1 MSKFILKKIN
11 DFTYSLKMSGDN
23 SIYLY
28 NIIKKILQSC
38 IFDNETNSIFFS
50 AENVIPFKQY
60 LLEQQNNKLSH
71 SKCVKLIDDLSKQ
84 ILFLNK
90 CQFGFYGFDIEDI
103 LTIDNTFIFCS
114 TQNLLPLENDCIIFT
129 SPINQPYFSNPELFK
144 LTSLPFEINTKCCY
158 YSLGALVVFSLLN
171 TYLLVGNELK
181 TSKEIDKIIEPLF
194 NTKIYWFLKRCLDDD
209 INNRKLLLV

>member
-84 ILFLNK
+84 IFFLNK
-90 CQFGFYGFDIEDI
+90 CNFGFYGFDIEDI

>member
-71 SKCVKLIDDLSKQ
+71 SKCVKLIVDLSKQ
-84 ILFLNK
+84 IFFLNK
-90 CQFGFYGFDIEDI
+90 CNFGFY
-103 LTIDNTFIFCS
+103 
-114 TQNLLPLENDCIIFT
+114 
-129 SPINQPYFSNPELFK
+129 
-144 LTSLPFEINTKCCY
+144 
-158 YSLGALVVFSLLN
+158 
-171 TYLLVGNELK
+171 
-181 TSKEIDKIIEPLF
+181 
-194 NTKIYWFLKRCLDDD
+194 
-209 INNRKLLLV
+209 